1 MATTYILAA
10 AGIGE
15 ELGKTAS
22 DIGLKFGF
30 NTQSLVSQIISILIV
45 SILLQKFAFKPIL
58 AILEERRLRISEG
71 LLNAEKIKTQLAES
85 EVRYKEILS
94 KANVEAQRVIDE
106 ALSTAGTLGEKERQ
120 RAISDA
126 AQIIAKARE
135 ATAQEHSQMLG
146 QLKRELGRLV
156 IDTTSKVTGKVLTA
170 EDQQRLTEESTRGV
184 SVV

>member
-1 MATTYILAA
+1 MVTTFILAA
-10 AGIGE
+10 GMGE
-15 ELGKTAS
+15 ELGKTATE
-22 DIGLKFGF
+22 IGLKFGF
-30 NTQSLVSQIISILIV
+30 NTQIFISQIISFV
-45 SILLQKFAFKPIL
+45 VVAILLQKFAYKPIL
-58 AILEERRLRISEG
+58 AILEERRQRISEG

-106 ALSTAGTLGEKERQ
+106 ALSTAGNLGEKERQ

-126 AQIIAKARE
+126 EQIIAKARE

-184 SVV
+184 SVI

>member
-1 MATTYILAA
+1 MVTTFLLAA
-10 AGIGE
+10 GMGD
-15 ELGKTAS
+15 ELSKTAAE
-22 DIGLKFGF
+22 IGLKFGF
-30 NTQSLVSQIISILIV
+30 NKQIFFSQIISFLIV
-45 SILLQKFAFKPIL
+45 AILLQKFAFKPIL
-58 AILEERRLRISEG
+58 AILEERRKRIAEG
-71 LLNAEKIKTQLAES
+71 LLNAEKIKSQLAES
-85 EVRYKEILS
+85 EKRYQEILS

-106 ALSTAGTLGEKERQ
+106 ALATAGSLGEKERQ

-126 AQIIAKARE
+126 EQIIAKARE

-184 SVV
+184 TVG